1 MSLFNAKL
9 LNVSEIYPNGQTFEP
24 TTEVTVKFNIP
35 AEPLRNNYYKM
46 GEAIMDAYNNYDK
59 SNIKR
64 WIETTKVQ
72 RAVFLDVDKLSNEQ
86 METNNQLKPN
96 YDMNDV
102 DRARLKIDIFV
113 LASDLA
119 KDRNWTE
126 NQFFEFADRLCQRI
140 LT

>member
-1 MSLFNAKL
+1 MSLFNAKI
-9 LNVSEIYPNGQTFEP
+9 LNVSIFCAYGQKFEP

-35 AEPLRNNYYKM
+35 AEPLRNNYYKL
-46 GEAIMDAYNNYDK
+46 GEAIMDAYNNY
-59 SNIKR
+59 
-64 WIETTKVQ
+64 
-72 RAVFLDVDKLSNEQ
+72 VDKLSNNQIKALEGQ
-86 METNNQLKPN
+86 METNNQPN

-102 DRARLKIDIFV
+102 DKARLKFDIFL

-126 NQFFEFADRLCQRI
+126 NQFFEFADRFCQRI

>member
-1 MSLFNAKL
+1 MSLFNAKI

-35 AEPLRNNYYKM
+35 AEPLRSSYYNL
-46 GEAIMDAYNNYDK
+46 GGAIMYAYDNYDE
-59 SNIKR
+59 SNIER

-72 RAVFLDVDKLSNEQ
+72 RAVFLDADKLSNEQ

-102 DRARLKIDIFV
+102 DRARLKFDIFA